1 MDTAKCA
8 ALLKVLELGSLSAA
22 AEALGYTPS
31 GVSRMRVR
39 KRPTSGTTR
48 ALLTTERNDGRGV
61 VLRPAAGAGCR
72 CVQE

>member
-31 GVSRMRVR
+31 GVSRMMAAMEAETGL
-39 KRPTSGTTR
+39 P
-48 ALLTTERNDGRGV
+48 LLRRGRHGVEATE
-61 VLRPAAGAGCR
+61 
-72 CVQE
+72 E